1 MKKMKKKAW
10 ACLMALAMVLTM
22 LPGMAVKAE
31 AATGYGIWVGDTEVT
46 SECTSGNGW
55 SYDAETG
62 TLTLDNFY
70 YKGDGKTPDS
80 SNRGGICVLRPNS
93 ANQSPAILY
102 IKLQGNN
109 YIENTSKRSYWNAGI
124 FSYSDLVISGE
135 GSLTVKGGTG
145 GTSHGISGQN
155 LIIESGTIEAEGRAS
170 AGSSGIYMDGDVT
183 VNGGKVTASADN
195 STSSVSR
202 GIECDGSF
210 IMNGG
215 EVTATAK
222 NAKSTGYGIEADYN
236 IICKGGIL
244 KAGGETQALY
254 SHTNSYPE
262 GYAKGK
268 EYPGKKTLTAAD
280 FTFYAPSDLIYDKRG
295 KESKV
300 VFNGDNDCG
309 DITVKYYDADNK
321 LVDGLPT
328 EVGGPYTVKI
338 DVAENDEY
346 DGATDLTDSA
356 WKFVIK
362 YGEATS
368 DMYTVS
374 GINAAGWAKDKVI
387 ITGTGDNKVAKEST
401 YHFADS
407 TDFGGIET
415 DNGNVTIFV
424 QSVSGKVYR
433 RYLTYK
439 LDKTAPIIDGLE
451 DGKVYCGTSKEF
463 SVSDALSGL
472 ADVKD
477 GEESLGAGGTYQLAA
492 GTHTITATDIAG
504 NSTTVNVEVNGE
516 HEYKNVEYIWNA
528 GNTECKAHVVCKNC
542 GQEVDET
549 ATVTSEVTQ
558 KQTCELP
565 EKTLYTATFNNTAF
579 AVQQKKVQTKEAA
592 GHTAGDWIVDK
603 EATVTEAGSRH
614 RECTVCRTV
623 LETEAIAKLPT
634 PAPVTYKII
643 EGADGTYAL
652 NADGTYTI
660 RANGEFSKFVSV
672 EMDGKVVDS
681 KNYTAKSGSTI
692 ITFSKE
698 YMSSLSAGKHTVK
711 VNFTDGSAETTLT
724 VAQKDTKDTGK
735 TDVGKKSAS
744 KSAKTGDNSNLIAW
758 FILLAASVC
767 IVGSLRVIR
776 RQRRR

>member
-93 ANQSPAILY
+93 ANQSPATLY

-711 VNFTDGSAETTLT
+711 VNFTDDSAETTLT

>member
-10 ACLMALAMVLTM
+10 ACLVALAMVLTM

-93 ANQSPAILY
+93 ANQSPATLY

-711 VNFTDGSAETTLT
+711 VNFTDGYAETTLT

-735 TDVGKKSAS
+735 TDAGKKPAS

>member
-93 ANQSPAILY
+93 ANQSPATLY

-504 NSTTVNVEVNGE
+504 NSTTVNGEVNGE